1 MSALCDNTYKGLYK
15 LVPFPFTLL
24 VSRIRGEMGLSG
36 LSVVRAVCGPAANRG
51 WGPGLAEKP
60 IGPQVLKAVEAC
72 PRLAI
77 GGAAL
82 TPGDRAQVSKVPRT
96 SSHL

>member
-1 MSALCDNTYKGLYK
+1 MIILTKYK

-51 WGPGLAEKP
+51 WAPGLAKKP
-60 IGPQVLKAVEAC
+60 IGPQVLRAVEAC

-77 GGAAL
+77 GGSAL
-82 TPGDRAQVSKVPRT
+82 TPGDLAQVSKVPRT
-96 SSHL
+96 RSHL